1 MSNPGKF
8 FRVRV
13 TDLNTGKNK
22 ANVKIPSSL
31 VEFGLKMGS
40 RFAPEAMQGLDV
52 DQLLAALKSGSEG
65 KVVEVDDED
74 KGEHVE
80 VYIE

>member
-1 MSNPGKF
+1 MSSTAKW

-13 TDLNTGKNK
+13 TDLKTGESR
-22 ANVKIPSSL
+22 ANVKIPASL
-31 VEFGLKMGS
+31 VEFGLKMGGK
-40 RFAPEAMQGLDV
+40 FAPEAMQGLDM
-52 DQLLAALKSGSEG
+52 DQLLAAVQSGGEG
-65 KVVEVDDED
+65 KVVDVENEE